1 MIPMNFNLITVKV
14 TKRLTEKT
22 EVGCRK
28 TEKLRGTA
36 PVSGV

>member
-1 MIPMNFNLITVKV
+1 MNFNLITVSYK
-14 TKRLTEKT
+14 KFKKDKT
-22 EVGCRK
+22 AVGFRK